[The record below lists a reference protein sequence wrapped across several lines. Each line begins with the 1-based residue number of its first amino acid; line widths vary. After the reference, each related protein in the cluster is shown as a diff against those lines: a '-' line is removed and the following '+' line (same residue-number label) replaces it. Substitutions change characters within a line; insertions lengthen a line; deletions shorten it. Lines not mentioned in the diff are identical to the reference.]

1 MADISKEQLS
11 ALMDGECVMPE
22 QELVLRRLA
31 KDAELRVC
39 WQHYHMISDALKS
52 NVPDVIGVDFAERIS
67 RLIVADPPLSTETS
81 PRPST
86 WSKPLTGFALAA
98 SVALVAFAG
107 LKLTQPQINL
117 EPQNLAS
124 DQTISSD
131 ASNVT
136 QLASSNTALEAKLN
150 NYLVS
155 HNEYASMHSVHGVL
169 PYVRMV
175 GYQPNP

>member
-1 MADISKEQLS
+1 MAEKTNEQLS

-22 QELVLRRLA
+22 RDLVLRRLT

-39 WQHYHMISDALKS
+39 WQRYHLISDALKN
-52 NVPDVIGVDFAERIS
+52 NVPDTLDFAFAERIS
-67 RLIVADPPLSTETS
+67 KVIMADPPLPAEGLNG
-81 PRPST
+81 PMT
-86 WSKPLTGFALAA
+86 WYKPVTGFALAA
-98 SVALVAFAG
+98 SVALVTFVG
-107 LKLTQPQINL
+107 FRLTLPTNAEPPPQMSSSTL
-117 EPQNLAS
+117 PAPPADTAQLPTPDDALA
-124 DQTISSD
+124 
-131 ASNVT
+131 
-136 QLASSNTALEAKLN
+136 AKLN